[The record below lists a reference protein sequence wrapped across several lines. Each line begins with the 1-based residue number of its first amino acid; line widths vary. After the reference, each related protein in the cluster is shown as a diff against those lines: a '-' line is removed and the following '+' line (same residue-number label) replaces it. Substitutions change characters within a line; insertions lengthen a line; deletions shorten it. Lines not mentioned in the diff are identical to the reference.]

1 MMFEAS
7 TKEHKIEED
16 NNSYKLYYNDEVEL
30 VEGWKK
36 VSDIVVGD
44 RILIR
49 YDDSEQTDILEVKN
63 IINEDKYVYVS

>member
-16 NNSYKLYYNDEVEL
+16 NNSYKLYCNDEVEL

-36 VSDIVVGD
+36 VSDIIVGD

-63 IINEDKYVYVS
+63 IITEDKYVYVS